1 MDVVLLYSKKDKL
14 SHNKIASL
22 YQVKVHLRNEDQIKK
37 ADLVL
42 AIHFKAKI
50 PKKVAKLLPPSALV
64 LGPDQLQVEQID
76 LQGLCPKAQAI
87 AITALG
93 LMLLG

>member
-1 MDVVLLYSKKDKL
+1 MPTNASKVKDGLIDVVPPGRMVIPRVGQK
-14 SHNKIASL
+14 NK
-22 YQVKVHLRNEDQIKK
+22 YM
-37 ADLVL
+37 

-64 LGPDQLQVEQID
+64 LGPDQLQVEQIN
-76 LQGLCPKAQAI
+76 LQGLSPKAQAI